1 MTLKKT
7 ALIQRE
13 NTFMLE
19 WKGVGTETTT
29 SEAGEAR
36 WDMSYDSPS
45 HASKILGTQVNVH
58 LMHKGRAGMRR

>member
-1 MTLKKT
+1 MT

-19 WKGVGTETTT
+19 WKGACTETTT

-45 HASKILGTQVNVH
+45 LASKILGTQVNVH
-58 LMHKGRAGMRR
+58 LMHKGRAGVGR